1 MKFVR
6 GGAGYGGIGND
17 IGRQWD
23 VASNKS
29 VNLPLGSQTA
39 ALLASVSPFS
49 SPLVSRFCLK
59 KPIMAISLTTSLVWY
74 GFLFILRIADIPQH
88 ARCIG
93 GKYIDI

>member
-39 ALLASVSPFS
+39 TLLASVPPFS
-49 SPLVSRFCLK
+49 SPLVSR
-59 KPIMAISLTTSLVWY
+59 
-74 GFLFILRIADIPQH
+74 LR
-88 ARCIG
+88 
-93 GKYIDI
+93 